1 MASNKFCAH
10 LTCRCTAIGGPAL
23 VGHCRNNQQLFT
35 FLPVFIFSYFYIL
48 YGMLVALVGHF
59 YLSDAIVFNV
69 VMLQRFSILKHV

>member
-1 MASNKFCAH
+1 MFFWKMFFIFGGIYVASNKFCAH

-59 YLSDAIVFNV
+59 GNN
-69 VMLQRFSILKHV
+69 